1 MKKPLAPKTAL
12 VSSASASLKKKLGS
26 QNMVQLIRHPVL
38 LCNGQ
43 TTDHFNN
50 SLNRVESIEI
60 RYLDL
65 RGKLIA
71 IRKFRAQ

>member
-1 MKKPLAPKTAL
+1 MA
-12 VSSASASLKKKLGS
+12 
-26 QNMVQLIRHPVL
+26 QLIRDAVL

-43 TTDHFNN
+43 TTDHFNK

-71 IRKFRAQ
+71 IRKFRAQPIGR